1 MFKRI
6 RLLIRGFI
14 NKYIM
19 ELEADNPEIVYD
31 NAIDLT
37 KRSELEL
44 REKTAAIVRMTNE
57 LEEEKKTTEKALKK
71 VTELINAAAMLP
83 EDQVDMDAA
92 AEQIQLQEQLTE
104 KLEGLTED
112 WANAEKEEAE
122 LREALTE
129 VQQERNK
136 LVREKDS
143 QIGRYRAA
151 QARLAIHERQEGVSL
166 NEVNKSLDGVR
177 GKIKN
182 TIAESQLAR
191 DMKNNSLESKV
202 RKFQKATEGLSA
214 KQKFAALRAQQ
225 QQKATAPSPK
235 TL

>member
-31 NAIDLT
+31 NAIDQI
-37 KRSELEL
+37 KRSEIEL

-57 LEEEKKTTEKALKK
+57 LEEEK
-71 VTELINAAAMLP
+71 
-83 EDQVDMDAA
+83 
-92 AEQIQLQEQLTE
+92 
-104 KLEGLTED
+104 
-112 WANAEKEEAE
+112 
-122 LREALTE
+122 
-129 VQQERNK
+129 
-136 LVREKDS
+136 
-143 QIGRYRAA
+143 
-151 QARLAIHERQEGVSL
+151 
-166 NEVNKSLDGVR
+166 NKSLDGVR

-191 DMKNNSLESKV
+191 DMQNNSLEAKV

-214 KQKFAALRAQQ
+214 KQKFAAIRAQQ
-225 QQKATAPSPK
+225 QQKAGVASQK